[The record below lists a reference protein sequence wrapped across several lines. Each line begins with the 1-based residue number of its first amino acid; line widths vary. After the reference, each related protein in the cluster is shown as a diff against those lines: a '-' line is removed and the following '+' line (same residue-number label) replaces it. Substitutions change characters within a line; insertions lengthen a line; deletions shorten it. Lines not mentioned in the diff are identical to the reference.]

1 MRIEEGLHEKV
12 EFDSNLEQWA
22 VKANGMIEMVI
33 SGRGGDILRRRH
45 SKGKPL
51 ETLS

>member
-1 MRIEEGLHEKV
+1 MRIEEGLHEV

-22 VKANGMIEMVI
+22 VKVNRITEMVI
-33 SGRGGDILRRRH
+33 SGRGGNMLRRRH